1 MYVYRDKRF
10 IKPRFWGRAF
20 WNYMF
25 MYSKYTESSKR
36 TPLQHFKTLSFFVAC
51 NKCRS
56 EFFIN
61 KLKNDP
67 PPEGK
72 HELFEWI
79 WRFKNEV
86 NKRQREH
93 LPGHK
98 NKKDI
103 SLSKAKKNQH
113 AMSDFSVMLTFFQK
127 LIPSMPILPPDHYFR
142 GRNRYSLYHVTEKLK
157 RLVQDILDIPN
168 MSDLLSNIHQK

>member
-1 MYVYRDKRF
+1 MYVYKDKRF
-10 IKPRFWGRAF
+10 IKPKFWGRAF

-25 MYSKYTESSKR
+25 MYSKYSESSKR
-36 TPLQHFKTLSFFVAC
+36 TPLQHFKTLSFFVSC

-56 EFFIN
+56 EFIK

-72 HELFEWI
+72 HDLFKWI

-86 NKRQREH
+86 NKRQRER

-98 NKKDI
+98 HKKDI
-103 SLSKAKKNQH
+103 SLSKAKKKQN
-113 AMSDFSVMLTFFQK
+113 AMNDFYVMSTFFEK
-127 LIPSMPILPPDHYFR
+127 LIISMPTLPPDHDFR
-142 GRNRYSLYHVTEKLK
+142 ARTRYSFYRVTEKLK
-157 RLVQDILDIPN
+157 RLVQDILGIPQ
-168 MSDLLSNIHQK
+168 MSDLIHRK

>member
-1 MYVYRDKRF
+1 
-10 IKPRFWGRAF
+10 
-20 WNYMF
+20 MF
-25 MYSKYTESSKR
+25 MYSKYSESSKR

-56 EFFIN
+56 EFIK
-61 KLKNDP
+61 KLRNDA

-79 WRFKNEV
+79 WKFKNEV

-93 LPGHK
+93 LPGHQG
-98 NKKDI
+98 KKDI

-113 AMSDFSVMLTFFQK
+113 AMSDFSVLSIFFKK
-127 LIPSMPILPPDHYFR
+127 LIPSMPTLPAGHYFR
-142 GRNRYSLYHVTEKLK
+142 GSNRYNLYRVTEKL
-157 RLVQDILDIPN
+157 RILVQDILDIPN
-168 MSDLLSNIHQK
+168 MYDLLSSTHRK

>member
-10 IKPRFWGRAF
+10 MKPKFWGFAF

-25 MYSKYTESSKR
+25 MYSKYSGTSKR

-56 EFFIN
+56 EFIK

-79 WRFKNEV
+79 WKFKNEV

-93 LPGHK
+93 LPGQQG
-98 NKKDI
+98 KKDI
-103 SLSKAKKNQH
+103 SLTKAKKNQET
-113 AMSDFSVMLTFFQK
+113 MSDFYVMSTFFQK
-127 LIPSMPILPPDHYFR
+127 LIPSMPTLSSDHLFR
-142 GRNRYSLYHVTEKLK
+142 GRNRYKLYHVNEKLS

-168 MSDLLSNIHQK
+168 MSDLLTSTHRK